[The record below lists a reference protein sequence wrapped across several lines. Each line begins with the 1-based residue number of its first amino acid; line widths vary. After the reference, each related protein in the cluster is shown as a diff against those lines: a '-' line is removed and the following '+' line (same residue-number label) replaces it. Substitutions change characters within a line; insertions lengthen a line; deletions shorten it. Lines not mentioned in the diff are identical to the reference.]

1 MHDYRER
8 LRVPVAWWLLG
19 IPTVLIFGATL
30 YAGLGEPWP
39 VIIMVGLTAACAA
52 MLISLSLATVEV
64 RDGTLRAGGAVLPL
78 TTIDEVSTLDEKQTT
93 LMRGPRANPE
103 AHLYSRP
110 YLKESV
116 YIGVRPGGAPTV
128 PYWLVGSRHPAELAA
143 AIEQYRVQ
151 ADAEPVA

>member
-1 MHDYRER
+1 MRDYRER

-30 YAGLGEPWP
+30 YAGLYEPWP
-39 VIIMVGLTAACAA
+39 IIIMVGLTVACAA

-64 RDGTLRAGGAVLPL
+64 RDGSLRAGRQVLPL
-78 TTIDEVSTLDEKQTT
+78 ATVAEVSTLDAQQTT
-93 LMRGPRANPE
+93 LLRGPRANPA

-116 YIGVRPGGAPTV
+116 YIRVRPADAPGV
-128 PYWLVGSRHPAELAA
+128 PYWLVGTRHPAELAA
-143 AIEQYRVQ
+143 AIDRCRVQ
-151 ADAEPVA
+151 AGTEPVA